1 MTASADYSQ
10 ESSYENTET
19 TKTVLVSSRYLFPQ
33 GRIEFSAPGS
43 GIVGEIELSQG
54 FMTVLD
60 AALQKATPLEQ
71 REALD
76 ALFNEYGQVFRTRVQ
91 LGGTLSAHTSETYSR
106 TVGLQSFE
114 F

>member
-1 MTASADYSQ
+1 MTAGADYSQ

-33 GRIEFSAPGS
+33 GRIDFAAPGS
-43 GIVGEIELSQG
+43 GFAGEIELSQG
-54 FMTVLD
+54 FTTALD
-60 AALQKATPLEQ
+60 AALEKTTLVEQ

-106 TVGLQSFE
+106 TVSLE
-114 F
+114 YL

>member
-1 MTASADYSQ
+1 MTAGADYSQ

-33 GRIEFSAPGS
+33 GRIDFAAPGS
-43 GIVGEIELSQG
+43 GFAGEIELSPD
-54 FMTVLD
+54 FMTALD
-60 AALQKATPLEQ
+60 AALNQPTPVQQ

-106 TVGLQSFE
+106 TVRSESL
-114 F
+114 